1 MKVVVVVVEMQ
12 KSNPSKLKAN
22 GRKRNRRIVAIV
34 TIERGKYNNNVDKC
48 QCHVTRCELTYS
60 FVCQRAT
67 AVCCPFI
74 MRNVCHL
81 LILYILSVV
90 NSETHRLLFLFL
102 SLSLNLFHTF
112 LSVRRSEP
120 YMMIMFLSLSLSRC
134 CSLSALHTSFNH
146 VYLQLLSMDQ
156 IHGSHK
162 VHMSDYVSL
171 SGKHTEKNGAKKMTE
186 DGNRLCL
193 PIKNITNCHFCVSNF
208 QRKTQ

>member
-1 MKVVVVVVEMQ
+1 MGEKETDELLQLLRLREENIITMLTSVNATWLDANWLIHLFAKERL
-12 KSNPSKLKAN
+12 PSVALLLCETCVICLYYIFCLLWI
-22 GRKRNRRIVAIV
+22 RK
-34 TIERGKYNNNVDKC
+34 
-48 QCHVTRCELTYS
+48 H
-60 FVCQRAT
+60 T
-67 AVCCPFI
+67 AYYF
-74 MRNVCHL
+74 
-81 LILYILSVV
+81 S
-90 NSETHRLLFLFL
+90 SSL
-102 SLSLNLFHTF
+102 SLSISFTLFF
-112 LSVRRSEP
+112 LFAVVNRIWWSC
-120 YMMIMFLSLSLSRC
+120 FSLSLSRC

>member
-1 MKVVVVVVEMQ
+1 MPRDSMRIDLFICLP
-12 KSNPSKLKAN
+12 KSDCRLLPFYYA
-22 GRKRNRRIVAIV
+22 KRVSFAYII
-34 TIERGKYNNNVDKC
+34 Y
-48 QCHVTRCELTYS
+48 
-60 FVCQRAT
+60 FVCCEFGNT
-67 AVCCPFI
+67 PLTI
-74 MRNVCHL
+74 SL
-81 LILYILSVV
+81 P
-90 NSETHRLLFLFL
+90 L
-102 SLSLNLFHTF
+102 SLSLSFTLFF
-112 LSVRRSEP
+112 LFAVVNRIWWSC
-120 YMMIMFLSLSLSRC
+120 FSLSLSRC

>member
-1 MKVVVVVVEMQ
+1 MPRDSMRIDLFICLP
-12 KSNPSKLKAN
+12 KSDCRLLPFYYA
-22 GRKRNRRIVAIV
+22 KRVSFAYII
-34 TIERGKYNNNVDKC
+34 Y
-48 QCHVTRCELTYS
+48 
-60 FVCQRAT
+60 FVCCEFGNT
-67 AVCCPFI
+67 PLTI
-74 MRNVCHL
+74 YL
-81 LILYILSVV
+81 P
-90 NSETHRLLFLFL
+90 L
-102 SLSLNLFHTF
+102 SLALFHTF
-112 LSVRRSEP
+112 LSVRRREP

>member
-1 MKVVVVVVEMQ
+1 MGEKETDELLQLLRLREENIITMLTSVNATWLDANWLIHLFAKERL
-12 KSNPSKLKAN
+12 PSVALLLCETCVICLYYIFCLLWI
-22 GRKRNRRIVAIV
+22 RK
-34 TIERGKYNNNVDKC
+34 
-48 QCHVTRCELTYS
+48 H
-60 FVCQRAT
+60 T
-67 AVCCPFI
+67 AYYF
-74 MRNVCHL
+74 
-81 LILYILSVV
+81 S
-90 NSETHRLLFLFL
+90 S
-102 SLSLNLFHTF
+102 SLSLALFHTF